1 MHSSAQIRLIAL
13 AVAATVA
20 VTSAPASAQSQH
32 HDDDWALPLTPPSPE
47 SSNPR
52 YERTPTTHSP
62 GSAGLAL
69 LVLCVAPIGIAL
81 GGSSFAAAPDNIASP
96 LPMLE
101 VPRVAPPP
109 APATPPH

>member
-1 MHSSAQIRLIAL
+1 MHSSAQVRLIAL

-20 VTSAPASAQSQH
+20 VTTAPASAQPRP

-52 YERTPTTHSP
+52 YERTPTARAP

-81 GGSSFAAAPDNIASP
+81 GGSSFAAAPDNIVSP
-96 LPMLE
+96 LPVLGLPAP
-101 VPRVAPPP
+101 VRVAPPP
-109 APATPPH
+109 